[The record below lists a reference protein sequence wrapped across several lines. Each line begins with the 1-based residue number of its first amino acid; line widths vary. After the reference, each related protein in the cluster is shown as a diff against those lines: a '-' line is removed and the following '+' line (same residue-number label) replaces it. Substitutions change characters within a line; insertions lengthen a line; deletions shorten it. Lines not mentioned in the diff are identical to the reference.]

1 MTEDISTIDPGN
13 LRVSNAERERAG
25 ALLRDALDQGMITL
39 DEFGERSAI
48 AASAKVRGELT
59 AILADLPA
67 AVANGAVALT
77 SPAAAESERP
87 LELNAGMGNVNQ
99 VGEWT
104 VPSRINA
111 RCSMGNVKIDF
122 SEAICRHRD
131 VWLHAEC
138 GWGNIKVLVPHGWT
152 VVVESVSVGSG
163 RLTNKVNSPG
173 SPNLPVLHVEGSV
186 SAGDIKIRYA
196 D

>member
-1 MTEDISTIDPGN
+1 MTDEIASIDPAN

-25 ALLRDALDQGMITL
+25 SLLQDALDQGMITI

-67 AVANGAVALT
+67 AVQNGTVALT
-77 SPAAAESERP
+77 SRAAVDTERP

-104 VPSRINA
+104 VPARINA

-163 RLTNKVNSPG
+163 RLTNKITSPG
-173 SPNLPVLHVEGSV
+173 DPHLPVLHVEGSV

>member
-1 MTEDISTIDPGN
+1 MTDIDPGN
-13 LRVSNAERERAG
+13 LRVSNVERERAG
-25 ALLRDALDQGMITL
+25 VLLQDALDQGMITL
-39 DEFGERSAI
+39 DEYGERSAI

-59 AILADLPA
+59 AVLADLPT
-67 AVANGAVALT
+67 AVHNGAVALT
-77 SPAAAESERP
+77 SPVEAERP

-99 VGEWT
+99 VGEWI

-122 SEAICRHRD
+122 SDAVCRHRD

-152 VVVESVSVGSG
+152 VVESVSVGSG

-173 SPNLPVLHVEGSV
+173 SPGLPVLHVEGSV

>member
-1 MTEDISTIDPGN
+1 MTDIDPGN
-13 LRVSNAERERAG
+13 LRVSNVERERAG
-25 ALLRDALDQGMITL
+25 VLLQDALEQGMITL
-39 DEFGERSAI
+39 DEYGERSAI
-48 AASAKVRGELT
+48 AASAKVRDELT
-59 AILADLPA
+59 AVLADLPA
-67 AVANGAVALT
+67 AVQNGVVALT
-77 SPAAAESERP
+77 SPAAADTERP

-99 VGEWT
+99 VGEWI

-122 SEAICRHRD
+122 SDAVCRHRD

-173 SPNLPVLHVEGSV
+173 LPTLPVLHVEGSV
-186 SAGDIKIRYA
+186 SAGDIKIRYT

>member
-1 MTEDISTIDPGN
+1 MTDPGN
-13 LRVSNAERERAG
+13 LRVSNVERERAG
-25 ALLRDALDQGMITL
+25 VLLQDALDQGMITI
-39 DEFGERSAI
+39 DEYGERSAI
-48 AASAKVRGELT
+48 AASAKVRDDLT
-59 AILADLPA
+59 AVLADLPT
-67 AVANGAVALT
+67 AVQNGVVALT
-77 SPAAAESERP
+77 SPAAVDTERP

-99 VGEWT
+99 VGEWV

-122 SEAICRHRD
+122 SDAVCRHRD

-138 GWGNIKVLVPHGWT
+138 GWGHIKVLVPRGWT

-163 RLTNKVNSPG
+163 RLANKVNAPG
-173 SPNLPVLHVEGSV
+173 LPHLPVLHVEGSV

-196 D
+196 H

>member
-1 MTEDISTIDPGN
+1 MTDIDPGN
-13 LRVSNAERERAG
+13 LRVSTVERERAG
-25 ALLRDALDQGMITL
+25 LLLQDALEQGMITL
-39 DEFGERSAI
+39 DEYGERSAI
-48 AASAKVRGELT
+48 AASAKIRGELT
-59 AILADLPA
+59 AVLADLPT
-67 AVANGAVALT
+67 AVQNGAVALT
-77 SPAAAESERP
+77 SPAAVETERP

-99 VGEWT
+99 AGEWT

-122 SEAICRHRD
+122 SDAICRHRD

-152 VVVESVSVGSG
+152 VMVESVSVGSG
-163 RLTNKVNSPG
+163 RLANKVTSPG
-173 SPNLPVLHVEGSV
+173 SPNLPVLHVQGSV
-186 SAGDIKIRYA
+186 SAGNIKIRYA

>member
-1 MTEDISTIDPGN
+1 MTDEITPIDPAN

-25 ALLRDALDQGMITL
+25 VLLQDALDQGMITIG
-39 DEFGERSAI
+39 EFGERSAI
-48 AASAKVRGELT
+48 AASAKVRGELS

-67 AVANGAVALT
+67 AVQNGTVALT
-77 SPAAAESERP
+77 SPSALATERP
-87 LELNAGMGNVNQ
+87 LELNAGMGNVHQ
-99 VGEWT
+99 VGAWV

-122 SEAICRHRD
+122 SDAICRHRE

-138 GWGNIKVLVPHGWT
+138 GWGNIKVLVPRGWT

-163 RLTNKVNSPG
+163 RLTNKVNTPG
-173 SPNLPVLHVEGSV
+173 LPTLPVLHVEGSV
-186 SAGDIKIRYA
+186 SAGNIRIRYA

>member
-1 MTEDISTIDPGN
+1 MTDEITQVDPGN

-25 ALLRDALDQGMITL
+25 ALLQDALDQGMLTI
-39 DEFGERSAI
+39 DEYGERSAI
-48 AASAKVRGELT
+48 AASAKVRGELS

-67 AVANGAVALT
+67 AVQNGSVAVA
-77 SPAAAESERP
+77 SPAGLDTERP

-122 SEAICRHRD
+122 SDAICRHRD

-138 GWGNIKVLVPHGWT
+138 GWGNIKVLVPRGWT

-163 RLTNKVNSPG
+163 RLTNKVNTPG
-173 SPNLPVLHVEGSV
+173 NPNLPVLHVEGSV
-186 SAGDIKIRYA
+186 SAGDIKIRYT

>member
-1 MTEDISTIDPGN
+1 MTDIDPGN
-13 LRVSNAERERAG
+13 LRVSNVERERAG
-25 ALLRDALDQGMITL
+25 VLLQDALEQGMITL
-39 DEFGERSAI
+39 DEYGERSAI
-48 AASAKVRGELT
+48 AASAKVRDELT
-59 AILADLPA
+59 AVLADLPA
-67 AVANGAVALT
+67 AVQNGVVALT
-77 SPAAAESERP
+77 SPAAADTERP

-99 VGEWT
+99 VGEWI

-122 SEAICRHRD
+122 SDAVCRHRD

-138 GWGNIKVLVPHGWT
+138 GWGNIKVLVPRGWT

-173 SPNLPVLHVEGSV
+173 LPTLPVLHVEGSV
-186 SAGDIKIRYA
+186 SAGDIKIRYT

>member
-1 MTEDISTIDPGN
+1 MTDIDPGN
-13 LRVSNAERERAG
+13 LRVSNVERERAG
-25 ALLRDALDQGMITL
+25 VLLQDALEQGMITF
-39 DEFGERSAI
+39 DEYGERSAI
-48 AASAKVRGELT
+48 AASAKVRDELT
-59 AILADLPA
+59 AVLADLPA
-67 AVANGAVALT
+67 AVQNGVVALT
-77 SPAAAESERP
+77 SPAAADTERP

-99 VGEWT
+99 VGEWI

-122 SEAICRHRD
+122 SDAVCRHRD

-138 GWGNIKVLVPHGWT
+138 GWGNIKVLVPRGWT

-173 SPNLPVLHVEGSV
+173 LPTLPVLHVEGSV
-186 SAGDIKIRYA
+186 SAGDIKIRYT

>member
-1 MTEDISTIDPGN
+1 MTDIDQGN
-13 LRVSNAERERAG
+13 LRVSNVERERAG
-25 ALLRDALDQGMITL
+25 VLLQDALDQGMITL
-39 DEFGERSAI
+39 DEYGERSAI
-48 AASAKVRGELT
+48 AASAKVRGELS
-59 AILADLPA
+59 AILADLPTA
-67 AVANGAVALT
+67 MQNGAVALT
-77 SPAAAESERP
+77 SPSAAADAERP

-122 SEAICRHRD
+122 SDAICRHRD

-163 RLTNKVNSPG
+163 RLTNKVTSPG
-173 SPNLPVLHVEGSV
+173 LPNLPVLHVEGSV

>member
-1 MTEDISTIDPGN
+1 MTDPGS
-13 LRVSNAERERAG
+13 LRVSNVERERAG
-25 ALLRDALDQGMITL
+25 VLLQDALDQGMITI
-39 DEFGERSAI
+39 DEYGERSAI
-48 AASAKVRGELT
+48 AASAKIRDDLT
-59 AILADLPA
+59 AVLADLPT
-67 AVANGAVALT
+67 AVQNGVVALT
-77 SPAAAESERP
+77 SPAPVDAERP

-99 VGEWT
+99 VGEWV

-122 SEAICRHRD
+122 SAAVCRHRD

-138 GWGNIKVLVPHGWT
+138 GWGHIKVLVPRGWT

-163 RLTNKVNSPG
+163 RLVNKVNEPG
-173 SPNLPVLHVEGSV
+173 LPHLPVLHVEGSV

-196 D
+196 H

>member
-1 MTEDISTIDPGN
+1 MTDDIAQIDPAN
-13 LRVSNAERERAG
+13 LRVSNAERERAS
-25 ALLRDALDQGMITL
+25 ALLQDALDQGMITI
-39 DEFGERSAI
+39 DEYGERSAI
-48 AASAKVRGELT
+48 AASAKVRGELA

-67 AVANGAVALT
+67 AVQNGAVALAT
-77 SPAAAESERP
+77 PVAPDNERP

-122 SEAICRHRD
+122 SDAICRHRD

-138 GWGNIKVLVPHGWT
+138 GWGNIKVLVPRGWT

-163 RLTNKVNSPG
+163 RLTNKVNTPG
-173 SPNLPVLHVEGSV
+173 SPGLPVLHVEGSV
-186 SAGDIKIRYA
+186 SAGDIKIRYS

>member
-1 MTEDISTIDPGN
+1 MTDIDPGN
-13 LRVSNAERERAG
+13 LRVSNVERERAG
-25 ALLRDALDQGMITL
+25 VLLQDALEQGMITL
-39 DEFGERSAI
+39 DEYGERSAI
-48 AASAKVRGELT
+48 AASAKVRDELT
-59 AILADLPA
+59 VVLADLS
-67 AVANGAVALT
+67 AVVQNGVVALT
-77 SPAAAESERP
+77 SPAAADTERP

-99 VGEWT
+99 VGEWI

-122 SEAICRHRD
+122 SDAVCRHRD

-138 GWGNIKVLVPHGWT
+138 GWGNIKVLVPRGWT

-173 SPNLPVLHVEGSV
+173 LPTLPVLHVEGSV
-186 SAGDIKIRYA
+186 SAGDIKIRYT

>member
-1 MTEDISTIDPGN
+1 
-13 LRVSNAERERAG
+13 VSNAERERAG
-25 ALLRDALDQGMITL
+25 LFLQDALDQGMITI

-48 AASAKVRGELT
+48 AAAARVRGELT
-59 AILADLPA
+59 AVLADLPA
-67 AVANGAVALT
+67 AVENGTVALT
-77 SPAAAESERP
+77 SAGPVAGERP

-104 VPSRINA
+104 VPSRIHA

-122 SEAICRHRD
+122 SHAACRHRD

-138 GWGNIKVLVPHGWT
+138 GWGNIKILVPRGWT
-152 VVVESVSVGSG
+152 VVVESMTVGSG
-163 RLTNKVNSPG
+163 RLSNKVTSPG
-173 SPNLPVLHVEGSV
+173 VSTLPVLHVEGSV
-186 SAGDIKIRYA
+186 TAGNIRIRYA

>member
-1 MTEDISTIDPGN
+1 MTDIDPGN
-13 LRVSNAERERAG
+13 LRVSNVERERAG
-25 ALLRDALDQGMITL
+25 VLLQDALEQGMITL
-39 DEFGERSAI
+39 DEYGERSAI
-48 AASAKVRGELT
+48 AASAKVRDELT
-59 AILADLPA
+59 AVLADLPA
-67 AVANGAVALT
+67 AVQNGVVALT
-77 SPAAAESERP
+77 SPAVADTERP

-99 VGEWT
+99 VGEWI

-122 SEAICRHRD
+122 SDAVCRHRD

-138 GWGNIKVLVPHGWT
+138 GWGNIKVLVPRGWT

-173 SPNLPVLHVEGSV
+173 LPTLPVLHVEGSV
-186 SAGDIKIRYA
+186 SAGDIKIRYT

>member
-1 MTEDISTIDPGN
+1 MTDIDPGN
-13 LRVSNAERERAG
+13 LRVSNVERERAG
-25 ALLRDALDQGMITL
+25 VLLQDALDQGMITL
-39 DEFGERSAI
+39 DEYGERSAI
-48 AASAKVRGELT
+48 AASAKVRDELT
-59 AILADLPA
+59 AVLADLPA
-67 AVANGAVALT
+67 AVQNGVVALT
-77 SPAAAESERP
+77 APVAADTERP

-99 VGEWT
+99 VGEWV

-122 SEAICRHRD
+122 SDAVCRHRD

-138 GWGNIKVLVPHGWT
+138 GWGNIKVLVPRGWT

-163 RLTNKVNSPG
+163 RLTNKVNAPG
-173 SPNLPVLHVEGSV
+173 LPTLPVLHVEGSV